1 MKKIYPQVITDM
13 YQLGISPALFKAM
26 VDTVEINR
34 KQIKINKKAI
44 RKELKARQRKNV
56 GKGLR

>member
-1 MKKIYPQVITDM
+1 MKKIAIHIS
-13 YQLGISPALFKAM
+13 QLGISPALFEAIAA
-26 VDTVEINR
+26 TAESNP

-44 RKELKARQRKNV
+44 RKELKARKRRNV

>member
-1 MKKIYPQVITDM
+1 MS
-13 YQLGISPALFKAM
+13 QLGISPALFEAM
-26 VDTVEINR
+26 AATAESDP